1 LLSLFELPDFIVLK
15 MDVPTLPYAEYKIN
29 NCEACRKNLADGKS
43 EHNCC
48 LKCRN
53 FAKAEA
59 VGQVAVDYWWE
70 DPQIDSLS
78 EEDLLKFYA
87 KKATENL
94 STQVDRA

>member
-1 LLSLFELPDFIVLK
+1 ME
-15 MDVPTLPYAEYKIN
+15 EY
-29 NCEACRKNLADGKS
+29 
-43 EHNCC
+43 
-48 LKCRN
+48 RN

-78 EEDLLKFYA
+78 EENLLKFYA

-94 STQVDRA
+94 SRQVDRA